1 MAANQQTK
9 TGKSFIPF
17 LIVLYAGAFVGG
29 FNENLLNMALV
40 SIAARAPCKRDRHET
55 RRHHSRRLDA

>member
-17 LIVLYAGAFVGG
+17 LIMLYAGAFVGG
-29 FNENLLNMALV
+29 FNENLLSMALV
-40 SIAARAPCKRDRHET
+40 YIAARPPCKRDRHET
-55 RRHHSRRLDA
+55 RHHHSRWLDA